1 MLPRRFPSWMD
12 AKAVRA
18 ALLALRPMNP
28 GAGSNAVKAAKDVAG
43 SGRQAQRKG
52 GTLIAGLQG
61 TAALLAGTVQELRLA
76 HKDLGWAFDGL
87 MMRLALLLYLRNKTV
102 GPAHLK
108 DLSLDGLKERE
119 LEVPDEEARQWE
131 RALRWAHASYA
142 VSSPQQLQR
151 RVGEP
156 PDQIQVLLRSRA
168 TPVIPAHV
176 LAADHRHKQVVL
188 SVRGTLGLRDLA
200 SCAHFGPTQFLS
212 GYAHRGFVQSAEALF
227 EDVQAPLR
235 EAQQAYPGYSLM
247 LTGHSLG
254 AGIAALTAM
263 LLKERGAWEGALA
276 AVCFATPSCVSLS
289 LARACEGYVTTLVHA
304 DDWVP
309 RLSALALNR
318 LEQDTRAREWHR
330 QKLRLVLLSPVSSRS
345 TKRDIKEASSPAT
358 ASKLKKLMHQAVQ
371 QLQWATKF
379 DSGPEAQSAEAAP
392 ITQNVSLQQAP
403 SGATLLG
410 QRQPSPAAQVM
421 KLLPES
427 ISTLDR
433 EHAMAAGSPYLL
445 PLYPAGRAL
454 LLPSPLEQGPSSAPV
469 SMPHDHFLT
478 MRLSPTM
485 FGDHRIRYYMR
496 AVRGLVSGK
505 DDKAQQ

>member
-1 MLPRRFPSWMD
+1 
-12 AKAVRA
+12 
-18 ALLALRPMNP
+18 
-28 GAGSNAVKAAKDVAG
+28 
-43 SGRQAQRKG
+43 
-52 GTLIAGLQG
+52 
-61 TAALLAGTVQELRLA
+61 
-76 HKDLGWAFDGL
+76 
-87 MMRLALLLYLRNKTV
+87 
-102 GPAHLK
+102 
-108 DLSLDGLKERE
+108 
-119 LEVPDEEARQWE
+119 
-131 RALRWAHASYA
+131 
-142 VSSPQQLQR
+142 
-151 RVGEP
+151 
-156 PDQIQVLLRSRA
+156 
-168 TPVIPAHV
+168 
-176 LAADHRHKQVVL
+176 
-188 SVRGTLGLRDLA
+188 
-200 SCAHFGPTQFLS
+200 
-212 GYAHRGFVQSAEALF
+212 
-227 EDVQAPLR
+227 
-235 EAQQAYPGYSLM
+235 M